1 MIVLKKLTLLNK
13 IYPEASLG
21 TQRRTMLGNN
31 SRKAGKKVAQA
42 VGFGAAAKIGA
53 DVVDTI
59 KENAA
64 PVLQSARETLDSFR
78 NNGSNGSNTGGNT
91 SSTTTTEVVSSGG
104 NTSGNPTI
112 TTTTKK
118 VVTIGGD
125 NPTTTTTEVVTKTEP
140 TPLGT
145 SPDVYSWDPIRV
157 LNPEWLAT
165 HSPFNVESIVDA
177 LLVGLMLFI
186 IALIVIVY
194 VMWGAYY
201 SNTVNSFII
210 GKKKLPVYHLALIS
224 IAVLVGVLTLS
235 LIYVAVFAGIMVEA
249 ASLKGLC
256 SDITKLQSE
265 IEEIRTLVE
274 FPSIEKK
281 K

>member
-21 TQRRTMLGNN
+21 TQRR
-31 SRKAGKKVAQA
+31 
-42 VGFGAAAKIGA
+42 
-53 DVVDTI
+53 
-59 KENAA
+59 
-64 PVLQSARETLDSFR
+64 
-78 NNGSNGSNTGGNT
+78 
-91 SSTTTTEVVSSGG
+91 
-104 NTSGNPTI
+104 NPTI

-165 HSPFNVESIVDA
+165 HSPFSIESIVDA
-177 LLVGLMLFI
+177 LLVGLILFI

-201 SNTVNSFII
+201 SNTTTSFII
-210 GKKKLPVYHLALIS
+210 GKKKLPMYHLALIS

>member
-104 NTSGNPTI
+104 NTSGNPT
-112 TTTTKK
+112 
-118 VVTIGGD
+118 
-125 NPTTTTTEVVTKTEP
+125 TTTTEVVTKTEP

-194 VMWGAYY
+194 VMWGTYY

>member
-78 NNGSNGSNTGGNT
+78 NNGSNGSNNGGNT
-91 SSTTTTEVVSSGG
+91 SS
-104 NTSGNPTI
+104 
-112 TTTTKK
+112 
-118 VVTIGGD
+118 
-125 NPTTTTTEVVTKTEP
+125 TTTTEVVTKTEP

>member
-1 MIVLKKLTLLNK
+1 MLYSSKYNLNLNV
-13 IYPEASLG
+13 SLG

-42 VGFGAAAKIGA
+42 VGLGAAAKIGA
-53 DVVDTI
+53 DGIDYI
-59 KENAA
+59 KENAVT

-78 NNGSNGSNTGGNT
+78 NHGSNGSNTGGNT
-91 SSTTTTEVVSSGG
+91 SSTTSSTTTTEAVSSGG

-118 VVTIGGD
+118 
-125 NPTTTTTEVVTKTEP
+125 VVTKTEP

-157 LNPEWLAT
+157 LNPEWLVT
-165 HSPFNVESIVDA
+165 HTPFSIESTVDA
-177 LLVGLMLFI
+177 LLVGLILFI

-201 SNTVNSFII
+201 SNTVTSFLI

-224 IAVLVGVLTLS
+224 IAVLVGVL
-235 LIYVAVFAGIMVEA
+235 VGV
-249 ASLKGLC
+249 
-256 SDITKLQSE
+256 
-265 IEEIRTLVE
+265 
-274 FPSIEKK
+274 
-281 K
+281 

>member
-177 LLVGLMLFI
+177 LLVGLILFI

-235 LIYVAVFAGIMVEA
+235 LIYAAVFAGIMVEA

>member
-64 PVLQSARETLDSFR
+64 PVLQSAMETLDSFR
-78 NNGSNGSNTGGNT
+78 NNGSNGSNNGGNT